1 MMFGFREDR
10 EPADD
15 SAGGSWMSPSAD
27 STAGARRSF
36 VSGRAA
42 ILLTIAVV
50 AVILLAL
57 PLREYLSQRSEISS
71 AGAKA
76 AQQQQRVDE
85 LQRQVDLWEN
95 DDYVRGQARER
106 LHFLLP
112 GEVGYKVIDPNDS
125 ENKLEQQLVEAD
137 APKGPWYDRLW
148 NSVDAA
154 DRAGTGN

>member
-1 MMFGFREDR
+1 MFGFRDSR
-10 EPADD
+10 TPSDN
-15 SAGGSWMSPSAD
+15 SAGRSWASPSRE
-27 STAGARRSF
+27 SPVGARRSF

-57 PLREYLSQRSEISS
+57 PLREYLSQRGEISS

-76 AQQQQRVDE
+76 SEQHQQVDE
-85 LQRQVDLWEN
+85 LQRQVDLWQDEG
-95 DDYVRGQARER
+95 YIRGQARER

-112 GEVGYKVIDPNDS
+112 GEVGYKVIDPD
-125 ENKLEQQLVEAD
+125 ETANKLDEQPVQSQG
-137 APKGPWYDRLW
+137 PRGPWYDRLW

-154 DRAGTGN
+154 DRARSTN